1 MLLKKKRRFELKSKN
16 LKKVVLFISLATIVF
31 FAFAS
36 PLFAFTVKGGKDVM
50 VPENV
55 NDDLYVSGN
64 TVFVTGNIDG
74 DLVASGGRLTVDG
87 KVTEDL
93 MIAGGFIDING
104 EIGDDVRA
112 AGGVI
117 TINSP
122 VADDLVVAGGTLNI
136 TDKGVIGGDLVIT
149 GGEVNIAGDVTGKLV
164 ASGGNITVS
173 GKIGQDAEIGDVGN
187 LKIESGAVIDGNLS
201 YQSSQKAEISDGAKI
216 TGDVKFTEVREPEK
230 TKTPVEVKPAA
241 VAAPLGIF
249 SWMFG
254 ATYLISIIVAF
265 LSLFVIGIILLK
277 VIPAVFRKFND
288 RMKSSPGYCAG
299 AGAITIFGIPIGVLM
314 AWVVGFVLILTVVG
328 LGIAG
333 LLFAAT
339 VIVIVLY
346 WVLIYVSSIFIAFLL
361 GELILSRSSL
371 DLTKYGW
378 KVLAYFIGL
387 AILTVVFAIPV
398 LGGIVMFLAVL
409 FGVGGISLLI
419 WDWIR
424 QNAKSVRQ

>member
-1 MLLKKKRRFELKSKN
+1 MVQGKS
-16 LKKVVLFISLATIVF
+16 LKKVVLFVSLAAIVF

-36 PLFAFTVKGGKDVM
+36 PLFAFTVKGGQDV
-50 VPENV
+50 VVSENV
-55 NDDLYVSGN
+55 NDDLYVSGS
-64 TVFVTGNIDG
+64 TVIVSGNIDG
-74 DLVASGGRLTVDG
+74 DLVASGGRLTVEG

-93 MIAGGFIDING
+93 MIAGGFIDVNG
-104 EIGDDVRA
+104 EIGDDIRA
-112 AGGVI
+112 AGGII

-122 VADDLVVAGGTLNI
+122 VTDDLVVAGGTLDI
-136 TDKGVIGGDLVIT
+136 TDKGTIGGDLVVT
-149 GGEVNIAGDVTGKLV
+149 GGEINIAGDVTGKLI
-164 ASGGNITVS
+164 ASGGNITIS
-173 GKIGQDAEIGDVGN
+173 GKIGKDAEIGDVGN
-187 LKIESGAVIDGNLS
+187 LKIESGAEINGNLT
-201 YQSSQKAEISDGAKI
+201 YQSSQKAQIADGAKI

-230 TKTPVEVKPAA
+230 ARTPVEVKPAA

-249 SWMFG
+249 SWLFG
-254 ATYLISIIVAF
+254 ATYLISMIVAF

-277 VIPAVFRKFND
+277 LIPMFFRKFND
-288 RMKSSPGYCAG
+288 RMKSAPGICAG
-299 AGAITIFGIPIGVLM
+299 AGAITIFGTPIGILM

-346 WVLIYVSSIFIAFLL
+346 WVLIYVSSIFIAFLI
-361 GELILSRSSL
+361 GELILSKSKL
-371 DLTKYGW
+371 DLSKYGW

-387 AILTVVFAIPV
+387 AILTVIFAIPF

-409 FGVGGISLLI
+409 FGVGGISILI

-424 QNAKSVRQ
+424 QSAKCVKQ